1 MWSTKLRIHLV
12 ILKQFYLIIWDFSFF
27 RKRRLFFFIFL
38 HVCISL
44 FYKYD
49 RSQYLLNWF
58 PVCILGLTLP
68 SFTHLWIWCSL
79 PFFSFQFHVLAYS
92 WIIMVQ
98 IISCICIKKYA
109 VWDNLEN
116 YRKPSATFLSNI
128 KGIFV
133 LNINKN
139 IF

>member
-1 MWSTKLRIHLV
+1 MWSTKLRIRLV
-12 ILKQFYLIIWDFSFF
+12 ILKQFYLIIWD
-27 RKRRLFFFIFL
+27 IFL

-44 FYKYD
+44 FYKHD
-49 RSQYLLNWF
+49 KSQYLLNWF
-58 PVCILGLTLP
+58 PICILGLTLP
-68 SFTHLWIWCSL
+68 SFYSPVKLWCSL

-98 IISCICIKKYA
+98 IILCICIKKYA

-116 YRKPSATFLSNI
+116 YRKPSATFLSSI